1 MERTFADAAR
11 RAARFAAAAARRCAA
26 AAADAGATGS
36 GADFARAAE
45 LAAAAYRHAAAAE
58 LLRQCLSALRLR
70 ADYIAHH
77 GRPSGTASP
86 VEACAGDSSE
96 TETTGEAAAHASAAQ
111 AYSATATDIA
121 PS

>member
-1 MERTFADAAR
+1 MERTFADASA
-11 RAARFAAAAARRCAA
+11 RAARLAAAAARRCAA
-26 AAADAGATGS
+26 AAADAAASGS
-36 GADFARAAE
+36 DADFARAAE
-45 LAAAAYRHAAAAE
+45 HAAAAYRHAAAAE
-58 LLRQCLSALRLR
+58 LLRQCLTALRLR
-70 ADYIAHH
+70 SDPATHH
-77 GRPSGTASP
+77 GRPSGTAPP